1 MPGPDTAVE
10 EIPVLELGIAGLAWG
25 VAFVVAYGLWGAWT
39 STFGAIF
46 NAIGGVAIPLG
57 VFGKR
62 HPLGFIKDESNKLA
76 NTLKHAADASQH
88 NMGYFFHAAGTL
100 IGWQARELAGLAADT
115 LHWAQWMQR
124 VALPKAGHIIGKVT
138 FPWPTIYKF
147 IRKEIEAELPYIER
161 LAHSI
166 AHTIGNEIHGK
177 HAKATSGAIPYPP
190 WVIRLPKRVGQLER
204 DWSGIKARLRKLE
217 RAAGAT
223 GAVALFTAALA
234 KLGLKWLRCKNVTK
248 AGKAVCS
255 ADTQWLTSL
264 LGDALVIASVISVVE
279 FAKELQTI
287 EGEAL
292 EICHRL
298 IREFPDP
305 TPNK

>member
-10 EIPVLELGIAGLAWG
+10 EIPVLELGIAGLAWA
-25 VAFVVAYGLWGAWT
+25 VAFVVAYGLHGAWVN
-39 STFGAIF
+39 TFGAIF
-46 NAIGGVAIPLG
+46 NAIGGVKISIG
-57 VFGKR
+57 FGR
-62 HPLGFIKDESNKLA
+62 SIHPFRFIQDESNKLA

-217 RAAGAT
+217 RAGGAT

-234 KLGLKWLRCKNVTK
+234 KFGLHWLRCKKVSK
-248 AGKAVCS
+248 VGKDVCS
-255 ADTQWLTSL
+255 IDESLLESL
-264 LGDALVIASVISVVE
+264 LGDAIAIASLISVVE
-279 FAKELQTI
+279 FAKGLQDI
-287 EGEAL
+287 EGVCLGVLSAG
-292 EICHRL
+292 
-298 IREFPDP
+298 IREFPG
-305 TPNK
+305 